1 MVLVMLVLL
10 VVLMLVL
17 AACGYGCPC
26 VLMFLIVRPTLMA
39 LLIIARRGVTR
50 ANERPTLL
58 ARG

>member
-1 MVLVMLVLL
+1 MLVMLVLL

-17 AACGYGCPC
+17 AACGCGGPC

-39 LLIIARRGVTR
+39 LLIIARRDVTR
-50 ANERPTLL
+50 ASEGPTLL